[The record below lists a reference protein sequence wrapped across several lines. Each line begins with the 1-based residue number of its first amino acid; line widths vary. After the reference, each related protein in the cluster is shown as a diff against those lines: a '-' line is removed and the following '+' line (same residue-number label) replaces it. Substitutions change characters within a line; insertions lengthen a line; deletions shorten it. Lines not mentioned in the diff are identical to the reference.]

1 MKQAISPSSAKT
13 ATAGGTAITG
23 GPQRIVRVVDAI
35 ALTVG
40 IVIGSGI
47 FRTPSFVAG
56 NASSASMVYLVW
68 VLGGIMS
75 LVGALVYAELATTYP
90 HAGGDYFYLSRAF
103 GHRVSFLFAWARATV
118 IQTGSIA
125 FLSFVF
131 GDYVGRIVPLG
142 QYSSAIW
149 AVVAVAIF
157 TGLNVLG
164 VRQGTGT
171 QNVLTTI
178 EVLGVLLII
187 LAGFSVAAPAV
198 DAAAAGAPASSTI
211 GLMMVLVMLTYGGW
225 NEAAY
230 VAAELRDVRRN
241 MVRVLVLSIVII
253 TTLYLLINWAY
264 LHALGLAGTAQSQQ
278 VAADV
283 MLRAFGERGAVII
296 SLLVAISALTSINA
310 TIFTGARTSYAFGG
324 DFRTFAFLGRWN
336 PRTGTPANALL
347 VQGAIALALVIFG
360 AMSPSAVQTMVDYT
374 APVFWSFFLLTG
386 IALFV
391 LRGREPGI
399 ERPFRVPL
407 YPVTPILFCL
417 MTGYLLYSSLD
428 YNRYGALLGVAVLA
442 VGAILM
448 LFVRP
453 TDIRHEKT

>member
-1 MKQAISPSSAKT
+1 
-13 ATAGGTAITG
+13 
-23 GPQRIVRVVDAI
+23 
-35 ALTVG
+35 
-40 IVIGSGI
+40 
-47 FRTPSFVAG
+47 
-56 NASSASMVYLVW
+56 
-68 VLGGIMS
+68 MS

-90 HAGGDYFYLSRAF
+90 QAGGDYFYLTRAF
-103 GHRVSFLFAWARATV
+103 GHRVSFLYAWARATV

-157 TGLNVLG
+157 TGLNVAG

-171 QNVLTTI
+171 QNILTSA
-178 EVLGVLLII
+178 EVLGVLLIV
-187 LAGFSVAAPAV
+187 LAGFSVAAPPAE
-198 DAAAAGAPASSTI
+198 AAGAVASSSSL

-241 MVRVLVLSIVII
+241 MVRVLVTSILII
-253 TTLYLLINWAY
+253 TSLYLLINWAY
-264 LHALGLAGTAQSQQ
+264 MHALGLGGTAKSEQ

-283 MLRAFGERGAVII
+283 MLNAIGPGGAVII
-296 SLLVAISALTSINA
+296 SVLVAISALTSINA
-310 TIFTGARTSYAFGG
+310 TIFTGARTSYAFGR
-324 DFRTFAFLGRWN
+324 DFRTFAALGRWS

-347 VQGAIALALVIFG
+347 MQGAIALGLVIFG
-360 AMSPSAVQTMVDYT
+360 ATTEGAVQTMVDYT
-374 APVFWSFFLLTG
+374 APVFWAFFLLTG

-391 LRGREPGI
+391 LRSKDPGI

-407 YPVTPILFCL
+407 YPVIPISFCL
-417 MTGYLLYSSLD
+417 MTAYLLYSSLAF
-428 YNRYGALLGVAVLA
+428 NRYGALLGVAVLA
-442 VGAILM
+442 LGALLM
-448 LFVRP
+448 PFVRP
-453 TDIRHEKT
+453 SDITHEKT

>member
-1 MKQAISPSSAKT
+1 MKQGISPSLVKNARVSKT
-13 ATAGGTAITG
+13 DTG
-23 GPQRIVRVVDAI
+23 AQPQRVIRPIDAI

-56 NASSASMVYLVW
+56 NASSESMIYMVW
-68 VLGGIMS
+68 VLGGVLS
-75 LVGALVYAELATTYP
+75 LIGALVYAELATTYP

-149 AVVAVAIF
+149 AAVAVAVF
-157 TGLNVLG
+157 TALNVAG

-171 QNVLTTI
+171 QNILTTI

-187 LAGFSVAAPAV
+187 LAGFSVAAPAPV
-198 DAAAAGAPASSTI
+198 ATAAGTTSSSI

-241 MVRVLVLSIVII
+241 MVRVLVTSIVII
-253 TTLYLLINWAY
+253 TSLYLLINWAY

-283 MLRAFGERGAVII
+283 MLRAFGDPGVVII

-310 TIFTGARTSYAFGG
+310 TIFTGARTSYAVGR
-324 DFRTFAFLGRWN
+324 DFRTLGFLGQWSA
-336 PRTGTPANALL
+336 RTGTPANALL
-347 VQGAIALALVIFG
+347 LQGAIALGLVVFG
-360 AMSPSAVQTMVDYT
+360 ATTQGAVQTMVDYT
-374 APVFWSFFLLTG
+374 APVFWAFFLLTG
-386 IALFV
+386 IAVFV
-391 LRGREPGI
+391 LRRKEPNI

-417 MTGYLLYSSLD
+417 MTAYLLYSSLD

-442 VGAILM
+442 VGALLIP
-448 LFVRP
+448 FVRP
-453 TDIRHEKT
+453 SDITHQKT